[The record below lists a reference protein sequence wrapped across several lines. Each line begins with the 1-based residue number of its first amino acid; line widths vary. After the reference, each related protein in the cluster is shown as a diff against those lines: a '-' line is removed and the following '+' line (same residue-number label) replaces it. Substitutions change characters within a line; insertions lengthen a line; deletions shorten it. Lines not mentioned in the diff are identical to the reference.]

1 MMIKTFGFVLMT
13 VFLSMPVVNNLCAQ
27 EFNFPDVAGFKT
39 VQEYPVY
46 TPGDLWDY
54 INGAADAYLSYGFS
68 ELYIAEYVK
77 GKNVIKVEVYD
88 HLTPMRGFGIY
99 SLERSPDYS
108 FFKIGGQGYFEE
120 GLIHFFKDR
129 YYVKVVTNSQKKGI
143 RKSLEI
149 IARRIAEALPGVDEM
164 PAGVRS
170 LPSLGRLANEEMYI
184 NESVL
189 GHSFLRGSLKA
200 VYETDGKRF
209 TLYLFENES
218 VEKAAD
224 VVSSYLKVAGI
235 ERDGDTAGKY
245 QFRDG
250 YNGVVYLIWNQS
262 AFAVITG
269 LDSGME
275 SFAGEFCSQIPVL
288 K

>member
-1 MMIKTFGFVLMT
+1 MIRFNVILLLTVL
-13 VFLSMPVVNNLCAQ
+13 LSMPVSDNLKAQ
-27 EFNFPDVAGFKT
+27 EFSFPSVAGFKT

-108 FFKIGGQGYFEE
+108 FFNIGGQGYSEE

-129 YYVKVVTNSQKKGI
+129 YYVKVVTNSKKKGI
-143 RKSLEI
+143 TKSLEM
-149 IARRIAEALPGVDEM
+149 IARRIAEALPGVDGM
-164 PAGVRS
+164 PDGVRS
-170 LPSLGRLANEEMYI
+170 LPSAGRLANEEMYV

-189 GHSFLRGSLKA
+189 GHSFLRGALKA
-200 VYETDGKRF
+200 AYETAGKRF

-235 ERDGDTAGKY
+235 ERDGETAGKY

-275 SFAGEFCSQIPVL
+275 SFAGEFCSQIPGL